1 MQGSVRAI
9 IPPAEREALEQ
20 RIREACVRGETG
32 LAVEVALG
40 GYGPEIHRLL
50 ATILRDAD
58 RARDA
63 YSDFSES
70 LLRDLPAFR
79 WESSF
84 RTWAYCV
91 ARNVAYRLAASSSR
105 RGSHESLRVIEELP
119 LRERSRTNP
128 WLRSSVKER
137 FRGLREQLTP
147 HERTILELRVDLR
160 LSWLDIARRLAP
172 PGGTPTSEALNRR
185 SAVLRQQFRGLKQRL
200 RELAYEQQLRS
211 TG

>member
-1 MQGSVRAI
+1 MRASTRAA
-9 IPPAEREALEQ
+9 IPPGEREVLEQ
-20 RIREACVRGETG
+20 RIRHACARGEVG
-32 LAVEVALG
+32 EAVALALE

-50 ATILRDAD
+50 ESILRDLD

-63 YSDFSES
+63 YCDFSES

-105 RGSHESLRVIEELP
+105 RDGQESLRVVEELP
-119 LRERSRTNP
+119 HAERSRTNP

-137 FRGLREQLTP
+137 FRGLREQLAP

-172 PGGTPTSEALNRR
+172 PGGPPTPEALHRK
-185 SAVLRQQFRGLKQRL
+185 SAVLRQQFRSLKQRL
-200 RELAYEQQLRS
+200 RELADEERLLS